1 MATLDDLVPLIYH
14 EKQQPGSMLCAQHAL
29 NALLRECCT
38 MGRALHFTAPDLS
51 EHARQLDDLEM
62 SYDDDNTGTTS
73 TNMDDTGFFSVQVLD
88 RAVDVWN
95 LTLTRW
101 RSEEMRTFQDH
112 PEAQI
117 AFIFNQNQHWYTLR
131 RFGDLTVGST
141 SGHWFDL
148 NSFNESPQWVSKL
161 YLGMFIQQAE
171 TEGYSVF
178 VVRQKNPN
186 APIEIPRTDADELA
200 RAVPENA
207 SAPRASS
214 TRMPGGDHKSPF
226 GHIEGLEDEDME
238 LQAALQASLGGAYHE
253 FDVPFNRPG
262 PAAQSFASR
271 PIPGGL
277 VEEEDDDDEW
287 DRDDMHDVVDTS
299 EPGGSVETS
308 AARNQR
314 LLAQMQREQ
323 RMAQQELLAAGGGRP
338 NREYEEEEEMLRRA
352 IAESEAMARAQGH
365 SIPDDNED
373 EDVSHTPAGRPPAIP
388 PATTRPAGHRV
399 YDDEDAELQ
408 AALKASMEGLPEG
421 WTPPPEFETRTPAAP
436 PPPVL
441 AAASSSLAP
450 PAREEDEKSEASFD
464 ASSDAPEPAPAP
476 SVDEIR
482 RMRLARFGGS

>member
-29 NALLRECCT
+29 NALLREFCPS
-38 MGRALHFTAPDLS
+38 GRFTAPDLS

-62 SYDDDNTGTTS
+62 SYDDDNSGNTS

-101 RSEEMRTFQDH
+101 RSQDMQPYHDH
-112 PEAQI
+112 PESQI

-131 RFGDLTVGST
+131 RFGDLTLGST

-148 NSFNESPQWVSKL
+148 NSFNETPQWVSKL

-178 VVRQKNPN
+178 AVRQKNPDT
-186 APIEIPRTDADELA
+186 PISIPRADADDLA
-200 RAVPENA
+200 SIVPGDA
-207 SAPRASS
+207 SAPRAQS
-214 TRMPGGDHKSPF
+214 TRMPEGDHKSAF
-226 GHIEGLEDEDME
+226 GHIEGLEGEDME
-238 LQAALQASLGGAYHE
+238 LQAALQASLGGDYHQFEQAYSRQGR
-253 FDVPFNRPG
+253 VP
-262 PAAQSFASR
+262 ATHASR
-271 PIPGGL
+271 SVPREL
-277 VEEEDDDDEW
+277 EDEEDDDW
-287 DRDDMHDVVDTS
+287 DRDDMHAVT
-299 EPGGSVETS
+299 EPGPEPAGAVDAS
-308 AARNQR
+308 AARNRR
-314 LLAQMQREQ
+314 LLEQMQREQ
-323 RMAQQELLAAGGGRP
+323 QMAQQELLAAGGGRP
-338 NREYEEEEEMLRRA
+338 NRAFEEEEEMMRQA

-365 SIPDDNED
+365 SIPDDD
-373 EDVSHTPAGRPPAIP
+373 EDASHTPAGRPPP
-388 PATTRPAGHRV
+388 PAPSTRPAGHRV

-421 WTPPPEFETRTPAAP
+421 WTAPPEFEARTPAP
-436 PPPVL
+436 PSPP
-441 AAASSSLAP
+441 AQASSSLAP
-450 PAREEDEKSEASFD
+450 PAAEDDRGSEASFD
-464 ASSDAPEPAPAP
+464 ATSSDAPEPAPAP